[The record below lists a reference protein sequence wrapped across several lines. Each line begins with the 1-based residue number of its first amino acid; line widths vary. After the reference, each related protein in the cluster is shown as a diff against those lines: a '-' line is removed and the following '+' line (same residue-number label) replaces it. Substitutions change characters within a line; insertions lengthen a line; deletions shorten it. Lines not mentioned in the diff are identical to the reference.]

1 MSIIGSIYGQADLA
15 VQQQDGATWA
25 GTIVVAQAETGISS
39 EESTVSGSEA
49 SQGGASEG
57 AVIVLEGTSGEEV
70 LGASSHGEETTTG
83 TSSHDVKDS
92 GVFPPFDSSTFG
104 PQLFWL
110 ALTFGALYLLMSKI
124 ALPRIGE
131 ILEVRRDRIEGDLAE
146 AERLRKKTDQAIASY
161 EAELAEARAK
171 SQAIAEDTRAS
182 LKADVDAKRAEV
194 EADLTKKVAVAES
207 RIQKTKADALANVD
221 DIAADTAVALVS
233 KLTGKISVK
242 AARSAVATVVKG

>member
-1 MSIIGSIYGQADLA
+1 MSIF
-15 VQQQDGATWA
+15 
-25 GTIVVAQAETGISS
+25 GTIYSQAEVAPQQPSAVVWADTIVIAQV
-39 EESTVSGSEA
+39 EAGSEA
-49 SQGGASEG
+49 S
-57 AVIVLEGTSGEEV
+57 EGTTIVVESE
-70 LGASSHGEETTTG
+70 HGEETTTG

-110 ALTFGALYLLMSKI
+110 ALTFGALYLLMSKV

-146 AERLRKKTDQAIASY
+146 ADRLRKKTDQAIASY

-171 SQAIAEDTRAS
+171 SQTIAEETRAG
-182 LKADVDAKRAEV
+182 LKADIDAKRAEV
-194 EADLTKKVAVAES
+194 EADLAKKVAVAES
-207 RIQKTKADALANVD
+207 RIQKTKADALSNVD

-233 KLTGKISVK
+233 KLTGKVSAK
-242 AARSAVATVVKG
+242 EARSAVASVVKG